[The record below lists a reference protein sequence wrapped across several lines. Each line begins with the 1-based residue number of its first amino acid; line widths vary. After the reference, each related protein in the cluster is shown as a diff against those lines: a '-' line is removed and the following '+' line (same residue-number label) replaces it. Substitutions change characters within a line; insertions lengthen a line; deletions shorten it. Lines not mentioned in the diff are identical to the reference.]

1 MFTFTCNRS
10 TQKHLKQKLKYSRVK
25 LSTSV
30 LIKIT
35 SISFRNKKWT
45 TAVCGHVSQA
55 GGDDVRPLT
64 SPGEETSS
72 YPEGFAAGGRGGRDT
87 KCSYGVFSLKILN
100 MMHHY
105 VEFSVL
111 SDCEQICFS
120 SQLKS
125 EHLNLTWKHPDDV
138 SFNLC
143 CDVVRYTGQR
153 CIMSVC

>member
-10 TQKHLKQKLKYSRVK
+10 TKKHLKQKLKYSRVK
-25 LSTSV
+25 LSTSL

-111 SDCEQICFS
+111 TVSRS
-120 SQLKS
+120 ASLHNKS
-125 EHLNLTWKHPDDV
+125 LNIWIWPENILMMFPLTSAVMWCATLD
-138 SFNLC
+138 NAA
-143 CDVVRYTGQR
+143 
-153 CIMSVC
+153 